1 MEVTSEAGSM
11 GESKVVSFKLWKT
24 NDTASSCEEGKGP
37 EKAADENVQTWW
49 RAASEKPGEWL
60 QIDLGK
66 NYDVAKPGRRST
78 LQMIRLAFRF
88 QGKLKEHRHSQDI
101 SKSRIM

>member
-1 MEVTSEAGSM
+1 M
-11 GESKVVSFKLWKT
+11 
-24 NDTASSCEEGKGP
+24 TASSCEEGKGP

-66 NYDVAKPGRRST
+66 NYDVRADQLCR
-78 LQMIRLAFRF
+78 
-88 QGKLKEHRHSQDI
+88 
-101 SKSRIM
+101 